1 MIPEIRQQYNHS
13 FTEEKYRLF
22 LQDLDSSFNTPIS
35 FRVAESPVFIPS
47 GLKKHIFAACDDII
61 NFLLSNN
68 LKELTKNAI
77 PTHLLVP
84 AEDAHTTFL
93 GIDFAICRNES
104 GELVPQLI
112 ELQGFPSLFAYQDF
126 LTQKYRQHFAVPEN
140 FSHLFSGLT
149 ADTYRRRL
157 KKILLGNHQPEN
169 VVLLEIEPYK
179 QNTAIDFIVT
189 EHYTGIKP
197 VCITEIIREGKK
209 LYYLRNGVKTPVY
222 RIYNRIIFDEF
233 TQRTD
238 LQCQFHLTEEVEV
251 EWAGHPNW
259 FMRISKF
266 IMPFMNSPYIP
277 QCRLL
282 TDFEQYPADLDNYV
296 LKPLFSFSGSGVIFH
311 PTQADIDAIPVQE
324 RNNFML
330 QKKVQY
336 EPVVQTTDGGLVKT
350 EVRMM
355 YFWEPELD
363 RPEKV
368 ISLAR
373 FSRADLIG
381 VKYNKNKTWVGGSVA
396 LFETD

>member
-1 MIPEIRQQYNHS
+1 
-13 FTEEKYRLF
+13 
-22 LQDLDSSFNTPIS
+22 
-35 FRVAESPVFIPS
+35 
-47 GLKKHIFAACDDII
+47 
-61 NFLLSNN
+61 
-68 LKELTKNAI
+68 
-77 PTHLLVP
+77 
-84 AEDAHTTFL
+84 
-93 GIDFAICRNES
+93 
-104 GELVPQLI
+104 
-112 ELQGFPSLFAYQDF
+112 
-126 LTQKYRQHFAVPEN
+126 
-140 FSHLFSGLT
+140 
-149 ADTYRRRL
+149 
-157 KKILLGNHQPEN
+157 
-169 VVLLEIEPYK
+169 
-179 QNTAIDFIVT
+179 
-189 EHYTGIKP
+189 
-197 VCITEIIREGKK
+197 
-209 LYYLRNGVKTPVY
+209 
-222 RIYNRIIFDEF
+222 
-233 TQRTD
+233 
-238 LQCQFHLTEEVEV
+238 
-251 EWAGHPNW
+251 
-259 FMRISKF
+259 
-266 IMPFMNSPYIP
+266 MPFMNSPYIP